1 VNHTVSEYCFTGSAR
16 IPDITGDIR
25 KPHPHI
31 PITIFIVR
39 DSTLTSLE
47 YKSETIVLIV
57 ATIPLEHPRKN
68 LKIIAPVKL
77 FVIPNKRLNNAES
90 SNELYRAY
98 RRP

>member
-1 VNHTVSEYCFTGSAR
+1 MNQSVSEYCVAGSAR
-16 IPDITGDIR
+16 IPDRTGDIR
-25 KPHPHI
+25 KPHPHM
-31 PITIFIVR
+31 PITIFIAR

-77 FVIPNKRLNNAES
+77 FVNPNNRLNKADSN
-90 SNELYRAY
+90 NELYSAY